1 MGSVL
6 FLFTTIMKTIVKL
19 LLPVLMTTGLPSFH
33 CAAQDWP
40 NLNCYRNDNQS
51 LWEAR
56 HNDPDDASKNWVV
69 FMGDSGTQGWAE
81 KDPDFFTKNNYIGRG
96 INGQT
101 TPQMLLRFRQDV
113 IELAPKAVVILGGA
127 NDIAG
132 NTGPSSIDMI
142 MDNIISMVQLAQA
155 NHIKVVLCSVLP
167 SNHFYWIPEL
177 KPADT
182 IIELNRQIKAYA
194 EANHIPFADYY
205 SVLVDDQK
213 GLNPAYRIDTAHP
226 SLEGYKLIEPLVV
239 KAIGQALSYP

>member
-1 MGSVL
+1 MDPE
-6 FLFTTIMKTIVKL
+6 FF
-19 LLPVLMTTGLPSFH
+19 
-33 CAAQDWP
+33 
-40 NLNCYRNDNQS
+40 
-51 LWEAR
+51 AR
-56 HNDPDDASKNWVV
+56 
-69 FMGDSGTQGWAE
+69 
-81 KDPDFFTKNNYIGRG
+81 NNYIGRG
-96 INGQT
+96 ISGQT
-101 TPQMLLRFRQDV
+101 SPQMLLRFRQDV
-113 IELAPKAVVILGGA
+113 IELAPKAVVILAGT

-142 MDNIISMVQLAQA
+142 MDNIISMAQLARA
-155 NHIKVVLCSVLP
+155 NGIRVVLCSVLP
-167 SNHFYWIPEL
+167 ANRYKWAPDV